1 MSCGSKFLISA
12 YVCTRLGDYEFGHVP
27 LHPLES
33 RSSRLRYML
42 LEEIYNK
49 YCIKRTTVFKD
60 MFRHASACLCHL
72 QFNRVTNDT

>member
-1 MSCGSKFLISA
+1 MSCGSKFVISA

-33 RSSRLRYML
+33 RSSRLRDML

-49 YCIKRTTVFKD
+49 
-60 MFRHASACLCHL
+60 
-72 QFNRVTNDT
+72 Q